1 MAGTADR
8 YNSSAHIIIV
18 APLPRQIAKLPAD
31 RALTRLTALFT
42 RMYLHH

>member
-18 APLPRQIAKLPAD
+18 APLPRQTAELSAD
-31 RALTRLTALFT
+31 RALTRLTVLYT